1 MRRPMRCGHALVIR
15 HNDSMSTVRWR
26 LADFLDERGI
36 STYAL
41 IQAIGSTRMNT
52 IYRLTR
58 RGQEPS
64 RVDFHTL
71 ATVLDGLSKLTGQP
85 VGI

>member
-1 MRRPMRCGHALVIR
+1 
-15 HNDSMSTVRWR
+15 MSTVRWR

-58 RGQEPS
+58 RGHEPS
-64 RVDFHTL
+64 RVDLHTL
-71 ATVLDGLSKLTGQP
+71 ATVLDGLTKLTGKP
-85 VGI
+85 VDISEVLEYVPAEKNRGGEE